1 MTKLEWLMELEA
13 KATKGPWDV
22 DCLDEGIRHLVRNV
36 GHACDCLGPGR
47 YDGGFIAT
55 MRNSLPHLLAVAEAA
70 KKIHGQE
77 IKFEE
82 ADYFAMRPELMDEL
96 LSALAA
102 LEEEAKG

>member
-1 MTKLEWLMELEA
+1 MCCTSYGSEEQRKRAAEE
-13 KATKGPWDV
+13 
-22 DCLDEGIRHLVRNV
+22 IIRNV
-36 GHACDCLGPGR
+36 GSR
-47 YDGGFIAT
+47 W
-55 MRNSLPHLLAVAEAA
+55 RAVVEAA

-102 LEEEAKG
+102 LEEEAEG